1 MAYEVIPSRQVV
13 NYLKKLKEKS
23 LKQKFLHVIYDEIA
37 VEPYSGDQ
45 KNGALAGI
53 WSKGVKY
60 AGVTYRIAYDVIND
74 QVIPVLLCGTMRI
87 FMNS

>member
-1 MAYEVIPSRQVV
+1 LAYEVIPSRQVV

-45 KNGALAGI
+45 KKWRFSWNLVEG
-53 WSKGVKY
+53 
-60 AGVTYRIAYDVIND
+60 
-74 QVIPVLLCGTMRI
+74 C
-87 FMNS
+87 

>member
-13 NYLKKLKEKS
+13 NYLKKLKEKP

-45 KNGALAGI
+45 KKWRFSWTLVEG
-53 WSKGVKY
+53 
-60 AGVTYRIAYDVIND
+60 
-74 QVIPVLLCGTMRI
+74 C
-87 FMNS
+87 